1 MGNRAQ
7 TAQQIL
13 EFFVAEEHRIAATE
27 QHIAD
32 LRMLGDVGDLTVEFR
47 VKVVATGVAHQS
59 GSRAIAAVGR
69 APVGH
74 QKEDPVGIA
83 MHKAWHRR
91 VGVFADRIERFPR
104 GGRGLLQPRNNLT
117 ADGAQLIGGVD
128 QVEVIR
134 GNGHRQL
141 GLPSQK
147 HPSPLLGGHARQ
159 QTLQLINPSD
169 AVLELP
175 LPIVPFRVRD
185 RGPTPLPCGSKRFQ
199 GEQLFLI
206 FG

>member
-1 MGNRAQ
+1 
-7 TAQQIL
+7 
-13 EFFVAEEHRIAATE
+13 
-27 QHIAD
+27 
-32 LRMLGDVGDLTVEFR
+32 MLGDVGDLAVEFR
-47 VKVVATGVAHQS
+47 VKIVATGVAHQS
-59 GSRAIAAVGR
+59 GSGAVAAVGR

-74 QKEDPVGIA
+74 QKKDAVGIA

-91 VGVFADRIERFPR
+91 VIVFADRIQGFPR
-104 GGRGLLQPRNNLT
+104 GGRGLLQPGNNLT

-141 GLPSQK
+141 RLPGQK
-147 HPSPLLGGHARQ
+147 HSGSLLSSHAGQ
-159 QTLQLINPSD
+159 QALQLVNPSD

-185 RGPTPLPCGSKRFQ
+185 RGPTPLPCGSERFQ
-199 GEQLFLI
+199 VEQLFLI